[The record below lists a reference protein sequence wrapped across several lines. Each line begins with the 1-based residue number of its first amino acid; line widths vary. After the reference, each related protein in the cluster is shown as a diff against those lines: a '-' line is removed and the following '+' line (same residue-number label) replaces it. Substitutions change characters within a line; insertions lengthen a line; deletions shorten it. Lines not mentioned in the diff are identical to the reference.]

1 MSKEE
6 NTAAATSEE
15 TAAVAYPAGA
25 KFEVTLEDGEKMYLR
40 PMSRQVLSIVLGLV
54 SPSSGQPDYI
64 RAGEVIIENCAIKGA
79 GDYDVIKRD
88 EDLFV
93 GACFTVY
100 GLVNIKTG
108 VLKKL

>member
-1 MSKEE
+1 MIEEE

-25 KFEVTLEDGEKMYLR
+25 KFEVVMPDGEKMYLR
-40 PMSRQVLSIVLGLV
+40 PIARQVLSTVLAMV

-64 RAGEVIIENCAIKGA
+64 RAGEIIIQNCAIKDA
-79 GDYDVIKRD
+79 GDYEAIMR
-88 EDLFV
+88 EEELFI

-100 GLVNIKTG
+100 DLVNIKTG